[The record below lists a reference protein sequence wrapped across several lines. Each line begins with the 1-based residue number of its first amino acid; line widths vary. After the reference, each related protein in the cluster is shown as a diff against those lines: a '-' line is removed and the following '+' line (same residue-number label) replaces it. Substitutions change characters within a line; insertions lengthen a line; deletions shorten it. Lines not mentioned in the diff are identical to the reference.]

1 MSQITLS
8 LSSDQRAFLDEIAD
22 KSNINF
28 GELTWRAL
36 LYADKELISI
46 DFLTDYIQF
55 IASKEHG
62 VRTYLQNRYTLQ
74 DDLKAL
80 SQSYKEIGY
89 NIGIKGV
96 VVLYVLYYA
105 SNKFDV
111 DISNYKRYNV

>member
-8 LSSDQRAFLDEIAD
+8 LSSDQRDFLDKIAD
-22 KSNINF
+22 KSNLNF

-36 LYADKELISI
+36 LYTDKELIV
-46 DFLTDYIQF
+46 DFLNEYIQF
-55 IASKEHG
+55 ITSKEHG

-80 SQSYKEIGY
+80 SKSYKEIGY

-96 VVLYVLYYA
+96 VVLYILYYA
-105 SNKFDV
+105 ENKFDI